1 MYPTINESHKGYQ
14 KIKDSATFTKKYLDR
29 LVNEYARHKEYKAYR
44 NGLRIFPS
52 PAHIQAAAVVVVAD
66 LDDTSREKLLSLQAN
81 SLEHL
86 IYEIPHN
93 EEAYEYSMS
102 RALRKFNTQVDINI
116 ISTNTRILQNFLE
129 RKRVES
135 KTVRAEKGT
144 FSLALFDKLRV
155 EDIFSTG

>member
-29 LVNEYARHKEYKAYR
+29 LVNEYARHKEYNAYR

-52 PAHIQAAAVVVVAD
+52 PAHKQAAAVVVAD
-66 LDDTSREKLLSLQAN
+66 PDDTSREKLLSLQAN
-81 SLEHL
+81 LLEHL
-86 IYEIPHN
+86 IYEIPHK

-102 RALRKFNTQVDINI
+102 RALRKFNTRVDINI

-135 KTVRAEKGT
+135 KTVRGEKGT